1 VPAARSLSDFLADL
15 ERRGDL
21 KRVPREVD
29 WAYEVTEIACREAKR
44 EGPALLFEKVRGSSF
59 PLAVNV
65 LGARRRI
72 EWALGRTPASVG
84 AELEEILHAVP
95 PRRLSDLWKLRGS
108 AGRVLAMR
116 PHMLAAGPAQDV
128 APGADLTP
136 LPHLQLWPGD
146 GGRFVTFGLVL
157 TEHPETRGR
166 NLGIY
171 RMHIYDERTTGM
183 HWQIGKGGGFHH
195 HRAEALGEP
204 LEVAVAVGAD
214 PATLLASV
222 APLPE
227 GIDEL
232 AFAGFLR
239 GAPTRLAC
247 ARTLT
252 MHVPAD
258 AEFVLEGV
266 VRPGERRQEGPFGDH
281 FGHYSH
287 AAPFPVFHLQA
298 ITHRRRPIYQASV
311 VGKPPQEDKFMG
323 EAVQEFFS
331 GVLRVIHP
339 EVRSLWAYFEAGF
352 HNLLVVSVGNRFAK
366 EAMKTALGLM
376 GTGQLSLTKAIVLVD
391 EDVDPRD
398 RAAVFGAIARN
409 FDPAEDFLLLPRVP
423 LDTLDFTSYTMNLGS
438 KMVLDAQSK
447 PGRAPAVPPVE
458 VPDPRAFDDAI
469 TAHRL
474 AWGGLLAVRLR
485 GPVGVEG
492 AGKPLVSAPR
502 VGVPSEPA
510 SPGRA
515 VIERLVQRPEY
526 AAVKLIVAVSA
537 DVPLADDELLLW
549 GIFTRFDCARD
560 IVPARAETRGA
571 WLTCRGP
578 LGIDATWKAGYPD
591 PVASTEAVVAKV
603 DGWWT

>member
-1 VPAARSLSDFLADL
+1 MPGFRSLSEFLADL

-21 KRVPREVD
+21 KRVAREVD
-29 WAYEVTEIACREAKR
+29 WACEVTEIACREAKR
-44 EGPALLFEKVRGSSF
+44 EGPALLFEKVRGSGF

-95 PRRLSDLWKLRGS
+95 PRRLGDLWKLRGS
-108 AGRVLAMR
+108 ARRVLAMR
-116 PHMLAAGPAQDV
+116 PRMLAAGPAQEV
-128 APGADLTP
+128 TPGPDLSP
-136 LPHLQLWPGD
+136 LPNLQLWPGD

-171 RMHIYDERTTGM
+171 RMHVYDAQTTGM

-195 HRAEALGEP
+195 HRAERRGEP

-247 ARTLT
+247 ARSLA

-266 VRPGERRQEGPFGDH
+266 VRPGERRPEGPFGDH

-298 ITHRRRPIYQASV
+298 VTHRRRPIYQASV
-311 VGKPPQEDKFMG
+311 VGKPPQEDRFMG

-339 EVRSLWAYFEAGF
+339 EVRDLWAYFEAGF
-352 HNLLVVSVGNRFAK
+352 HNLLVVSVGNRFAR

-376 GTGQLSLTKAIVLVD
+376 GTGQLSLTKCIVLVD

-409 FDPAEDFLLLPRVP
+409 FDPAMDFLLLPGVP

-438 KMVLDAQSK
+438 KMVLDAQAK
-447 PGRAPAVPPVE
+447 PGRAPAAPLAP
-458 VPDPRAFDDAI
+458 VPDPRAFDDSV
-469 TAHRL
+469 TGHRM
-474 AWGGLLAVRLR
+474 AWGGLLVVSVR
-485 GPVGVEG
+485 GPVGGGG
-492 AGKPLVSAPR
+492 AGPAPGSAPDA
-502 VGVPSEPA
+502 G
-510 SPGRA
+510 SPGRS
-515 VIERLVQRPEY
+515 VIERLVRRPEY
-526 AAVKLIVAVSA
+526 AAIRLIVAVSA
-537 DVPLADDELLLW
+537 DVPLENDDLLLW

-560 IVPARAETRGA
+560 IVPAAAETRGA

-591 PVASTEAVVAKV
+591 PVASPPEVVAKV
-603 DGWWT
+603 DGWWS